1 MKIGICTDAAHIAQ
15 LQEGAADYV
24 ELNLTSIKNM
34 SEAEFQE
41 MEKILADKGVKAEA
55 TNCFFPGDVKLC
67 GRRLDMVKVTV
78 HTQRALERAAF
89 LGIHTCVLGSGAAR
103 MIDEGEN
110 VKRCSSQLVEVFGR
124 VGDIAKQY
132 GTTVV
137 IEPLNKGETNT
148 INSVSEAVKIVRKLN
163 HGNILLLADL
173 FHVALE
179 NEPLSVIPDNGDILR
194 HMHIARP
201 EGRLFPKEGDGYD
214 YLKVKEAVDKAGY
227 DLRIS
232 IEGRYEG
239 DDFKKSAEE
248 SLAFLKKIF
257 N

>member
-1 MKIGICTDAAHIAQ
+1 MKIGICTDAVHIAQ
-15 LQEGAADYV
+15 LSEGVADYV
-24 ELNLTSIKNM
+24 ELNLTSLKNM
-34 SEAEFQE
+34 SEADFHR
-41 MEKILADKGVKAEA
+41 MELILSDKGIKAEA

-67 GRRLDMVKVTV
+67 GRRLDMVKVSV
-78 HTQRALERAAF
+78 HTQRALERAAI

-103 MIDEGEN
+103 MIEEGEN
-110 VKRCSSQLVEVFGR
+110 VKSCSSQLIEVFGR
-124 VGDIAKQY
+124 VGDIAKEY

-148 INSVSEAVKIVRKLN
+148 VNSVSEASKIVRKLK
-163 HGNILLLADL
+163 HDNIMLLADL
-173 FHVALE
+173 FHVAME
-179 NEPLSVIPDNGDILR
+179 NEPLSVISDNGDILR

-214 YLKVKEAVDKAGY
+214 YTLVKEACDKAGY
-227 DLRIS
+227 NLRIS

-248 SLAFLKKIF
+248 SLEFLKKIF
-257 N
+257 K